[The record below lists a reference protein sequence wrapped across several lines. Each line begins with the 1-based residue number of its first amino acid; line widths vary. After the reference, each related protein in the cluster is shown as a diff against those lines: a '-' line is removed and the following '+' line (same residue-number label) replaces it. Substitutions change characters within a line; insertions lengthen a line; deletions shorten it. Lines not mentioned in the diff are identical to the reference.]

1 MDSLP
6 TELQV
11 YSEHELIVG
20 RLNRQNNVP
29 IKISTSKSAE
39 SVNMLG
45 YKEKRS
51 KVASKWIL
59 K

>member
-6 TELQV
+6 TGLQG

-20 RLNRQNNVP
+20 RFNRQNNVP
-29 IKISTSKSAE
+29 IKIPTSNSAE

-51 KVASKWIL
+51 KVASK
-59 K
+59 

>member
-6 TELQV
+6 TELQG

-20 RLNRQNNVP
+20 RFSRQNNVP
-29 IKISTSKSAE
+29 LKISTSKSAE

-45 YKEKRS
+45 YNEKRS
-51 KVASKWIL
+51 KVVSKWIL

>member
-6 TELQV
+6 NELQG

-20 RLNRQNNVP
+20 RFNRQNNVP
-29 IKISTSKSAE
+29 IRIPTSKSAE